1 MPQIKLPSGQI
12 VDFGNLNREQIQIA
26 VTKLRQKRP
35 EFFQQADP
43 ILDPTLIPFQGQP
56 DIGGPATFGESIERG
71 KEGVI
76 GPLGTSLVGFGR
88 IAEEKFG
95 IDAKPLIDYGKKIKE
110 DSDTRLAGIVRD
122 KTTFRDVE
130 ETFEEKGF
138 LETLPVF
145 GQYAKEVFGEQLPNL
160 GAFAGSS
167 AVGSLVSRAA
177 LGATGPV
184 GAIAGGAS
192 FLIPHFFGNNA
203 ERKQEVM
210 GEGFELDANDYIGSL
225 KAALAQAPL
234 ALFADRIL
242 LGLGPTSKLLE
253 SGGIFT
259 RVVTNAA
266 TGVAAEV
273 PTEIGESIIE
283 RYQAGLPIDSEEAIE
298 EYREVGV
305 AAGLF
310 GGTTR
315 ATTSVGKSLLGI
327 KDNEN
332 RQGNDGNEIT
342 SKQIVDDVFNDAAKK
357 DADKSNLERQVGKDA
372 ADTIENA
379 KDNALKLTPFIR
391 TATDEATTTP
401 EDDFTL
407 TPFDP
412 TQTVA
417 DETQLDLGLAPDVD
431 QRQLD
436 LDFTDA
442 DTTPYVVNAFGNNLD
457 QREITSL
464 NDNELESLIAE
475 ELYVSELLEGDS
487 SSVNRLRNA
496 NANVNAARLE
506 RKRRQKKDTTKT
518 DTTKTDDFKLTPFDP
533 TQTVVDEIQPDP
545 IDTPSVD
552 QRQTSLDFKRADL
565 EQQIEDFRT
574 KSRLDIKDVEATDLI
589 DVNEK
594 IIDPRYFEK
603 TDVEK
608 LNIRKQVAELEA
620 RKARGDIK
628 EPQFSEELNRIYA
641 KATGLPSP
649 LDGKSNAE
657 IANFIELSTAKNSNS
672 YIGLERIAGREAAL
686 KHLAGDIATSKTL
699 RDTRKKS
706 KKVTQLEE
714 ELSSRDT
721 TNERRAAIVEEIREL
736 DINERNKRQS
746 FEDED
751 LALSI
756 TKNTQN
762 FGPKP
767 DDDTSKLFFSKTGGK
782 DGLNFYESLNDDEK
796 TFVIESAKRYR
807 NSRLKRDV
815 KGTGDLIL
823 RNFNK
828 EINTRQNQ
836 IKDSQKSI
844 KEAKGDDTF
853 TDEDKKDVIE
863 TQTNIINAL
872 QTEIDFL
879 KQTKEEY
886 ADNKKTYEKTL
897 SDLETKINEAAK
909 KDNKKLITKFR
920 EQRDVLIRDYIEQ
933 LDNFSKSKIEEENKF
948 QPLYT
953 EAQEK
958 FIVESVNPFRQQAIK
973 VNGKIAGIFKNKF
986 NNKNRIEAENEAKK
1000 EVAKLGGLFKTLLD
1014 KREEFNLKEYNKQF
1028 LPSEQI
1034 TETYTPQYISDEFMT
1049 NILKQTLPNLFVP
1062 NPFGYG
1068 EINLVSSFIES
1079 FPIDNPR
1086 EVAASINRQTL
1097 TTNESI
1103 KDLLKDLQNANAEV
1117 IKEQSV
1123 TMEDVER
1130 EISTFLNV
1138 SRKTVRDRVN
1148 IFKNPSESEITQNLP
1163 PKAKGAVVN
1172 GKVFLFSDNITKGS
1186 VKAVFLHE
1194 MGVHVGMKELLG
1206 GNFNNLYNRA
1216 KQFEKTKDKGSPEYQ
1231 IALQTMLK
1239 MQGKKFTS
1247 EDQKKEE
1254 YIAYFIETAV
1264 EKSIDPTQPVPTAF
1278 VDKFR
1283 LKKQPSRLTNWFK
1296 QFKATAG
1303 RVIEEIF
1310 GIDIFKKQSVES
1322 MSPQDFVNFAYGAAK
1337 LSLVDKTGEFYNKN
1351 EGKFQSTSKSNSFD
1365 NKINLSLPSGADI
1378 SADQVLTQG
1387 MGKGRVDLLPIGD
1400 SNFLTKATDNIAEA
1414 PKWSRRAFYS
1424 TLSFNQLADTVRR
1437 FSPSLANSIQKIER
1451 VSAEKRYAI
1460 EEYRGLFR
1468 DDVIKLKILMK
1479 PYQNTDTLK
1488 KFNRITTES
1497 SLRDENGKRYDLR
1510 EYFKRNPDPEVANSA
1525 LYKEFATLPKE
1536 LQAAYKIIVDR
1547 YEEMGNIYQESV
1559 LNLIT
1564 EASVGEGINTRSQ
1577 LEEQLNNQDISSA
1590 RRAEIVEKIKVIDAK
1605 ILSDKQ
1611 KIANQLF
1618 TTGKITPFIP
1628 LVRRGRYWIK
1638 EAGPKDTSPSY
1649 AFETMKE
1656 AERARKY
1663 LVSKGVELVKDSSGE
1678 VIFEKIGNEDLI
1690 YGDLKDNGAIL
1701 EAMKI
1706 IRKQLGTDPNDLS
1719 NPKVEQI
1726 LADMQEVYIA
1736 SQPKE
1741 SIMQQFKRRREI
1753 PGFEDD
1759 ILQNFAHMG
1768 MKYANQI
1775 ATLQYN
1781 AELNR
1786 AYDQALTIAAP
1797 GGKAGKKFAEVVAT
1811 LQGRKEF
1818 LLDPVPSTW
1827 SAIAAYG
1834 GYAWFILG
1842 NISSAIVNLS
1852 QLFLVGLGLMAG
1864 EFGFIKSSKAIQEA
1878 FSLYASGGRDDN
1890 TDLTIG
1896 KVSLRDFSLF
1906 AKNGKTMN
1914 DPKILKKFGVTVEEM
1929 EQLYS
1934 TALSRSGV
1942 RRSSAQE
1949 LQDIR
1954 KGSVDQFTGYYS
1966 KAELGLGWFFQNSE
1980 RMNREVALVAA
1991 FKLAK
1996 GKYKKANT
2004 EQLIN
2009 RALEI
2014 VEDINGPALG
2024 EVGPE
2029 ILQNNLGKAFGVF
2042 KRFAFSQIY
2051 LQWKLLRDAFGALDT
2066 VERNPDLPAEMPSAK
2081 QLARRQFFSSFA
2093 PAMVFAGLRGAPFFG
2108 AIALMHDLVADDDE
2122 EDFDMVVRGAVGDI
2136 FYRGPLSH
2144 FTNLDFAS
2152 RTGFYQLAFR
2162 DDPYRRAQ
2170 IGNVAFALEQTAG
2183 PVYSILRSPDR
2194 ALDYYNKGET
2204 DKAIETMLPSFI
2216 RNPLKAF
2223 RFGTEGALNSKGYPI
2238 VDDVTGYNQA
2248 LQLLG
2253 FSPNDLANQYQKN
2266 EFLTRLE
2273 RGINNKRQRLLTK
2286 YYFATQLNDQ
2296 DELQR
2301 IRQEIQEF
2309 NAREVVKKG
2318 KRTITGDTISKSLQ
2332 MRDRKA
2338 REAVNGIVLPEPTRT
2353 AILQELNYQE

>member
-12 VDFGNLNREQIQIA
+12 VDFGNLNREQIRTA
-26 VTKLRQKRP
+26 VTELRQKRP

-76 GPLGTSLVGFGR
+76 GPLGTSLVGFGT

-95 IDAKPLIDYGKKIKE
+95 VDAKPLIDYGKKIKE
-110 DSDTRLAGIVRD
+110 NSDTRLAGIVRD

-192 FLIPHFFGNNA
+192 FFIPFLFGNNA

-283 RYQAGLPIDSEEAIE
+283 RYQAGLPIDNEEAIE

-357 DADKSNLERQVGKDA
+357 DANKSNLERQVGKDA

-391 TATDEATTTP
+391 TATDEATITP

-417 DETQLDLGLAPDVD
+417 DETQLDLDLAPGVD

-442 DTTPYVVNAFGNNLD
+442 DTT
-457 QREITSL
+457 RT
-464 NDNELESLIAE
+464 
-475 ELYVSELLEGDS
+475 
-487 SSVNRLRNA
+487 
-496 NANVNAARLE
+496 
-506 RKRRQKKDTTKT
+506 DTTKT

-533 TQTVVDEIQPDP
+533 TQTVVDETQPDP
-545 IDTPSVD
+545 TDTPSVD

-603 TDVEK
+603 TDAEK
-608 LNIRKQVAELEA
+608 LNIRKQVADLEA

-657 IANFIELSTAKNSNS
+657 IANFIELSTAENSNS

-686 KHLAGDIATSKTL
+686 KHLAGDIATSETL
-699 RDTRKKS
+699 RDTRTKS
-706 KKVTQLEE
+706 KKVIQLEE

-721 TNERRAAIVEEIREL
+721 TNERRAAIVEEIRQI

-762 FGPKP
+762 FGLKP
-767 DDDTSKLFFSKTGGK
+767 DDDTGELFFSKTGGK

-807 NSRLKRDV
+807 NSRLKRNV

-844 KEAKGDDTF
+844 KEAKGNDTF

-897 SDLETKINEAAK
+897 SGLETKINEAAK
-909 KDNKKLITKFR
+909 KDNKKLVTKFR

-958 FIVESVNPFRQQAIK
+958 FIVENVNPFRQQAIK

-1034 TETYTPQYISDEFMT
+1034 TEPFTETYTPQYISDEFMT

-1062 NPFGYG
+1062 NSFGYG
-1068 EINLVSSFIES
+1068 EVNLVSSFIES

-1103 KDLLKDLQNANAEV
+1103 KDILRDLQRANKKV
-1117 IKEQSV
+1117 IEEQSV
-1123 TMEDVER
+1123 TMEDVEK

-1148 IFKNPSESEITQNLP
+1148 IFKNPSELETAFVP
-1163 PKAKGAVVN
+1163 DKAKGAVVN

-1194 MGVHVGMKELLG
+1194 MGVHIGMKELLG

-1216 KQFEKTKDKGSPEYQ
+1216 KQFEKTKDKSSPEYQ
-1231 IALQTMLK
+1231 IALRTMLK

-1296 QFKATAG
+1296 QFKASAKDA
-1303 RVIEEIF
+1303 IKKIF

-1497 SLRDENGKRYDLR
+1497 SLKDENGKRYDLR

-1656 AERARKY
+1656 AERARRY
-1663 LVSKGVELVKDSSGE
+1663 LVSKGVELVKNSSGE

-1834 GYAWFILG
+1834 GYSWFILG

-1890 TDLTIG
+1890 TDLAIG

-1906 AKNGKTMN
+1906 AKDGKTMN

-1980 RMNREVALVAA
+1980 RMNREIALVAA

-2029 ILQNNLGKAFGVF
+2029 ILQNNLGKALGVF

-2066 VERNPDLPAEMPSAK
+2066 VERNPDLPAEMPSAR
-2081 QLARRQFFSSFA
+2081 QLAQRQFFSSFA

-2108 AIALMHDLVADDDE
+2108 AIAFMVDLISDDDE

-2183 PVYSILRSPDR
+2183 PVYSIIRSPDR

-2216 RNPLKAF
+2216 RNPLKAL

-2248 LQLLG
+2248 LQLFG
-2253 FSPNDLANQYQKN
+2253 FAPNDLANQYQKN

-2309 NAREVVKKG
+2309 NAREVVRKG
-2318 KRTITGDTISKSLQ
+2318 KRTITGDTINKSLQ